1 MRYRVCRDSNTLDDV
16 QLHIFCVV
24 RNGENM
30 QMKGYLELLTTN
42 VYFRRLYF
50 ARQLSLLGDWF
61 ALLAILELLRSIGA
75 DSASS
80 FGLALIVKNL
90 PSLFATPW
98 AGVFADRYNRVTV
111 MIISDVVRLLL
122 VLCFFLVL
130 IWPYPWIVYL
140 IVGLQSISSTFFEP
154 ARSALLPSIV
164 EEEDIATANALGAVS
179 WSLMLSVGALIG
191 GVCTEL
197 FGWKIALGID
207 AVSYFLSIVLL
218 NRIVYKR
225 EVKLEGDVAAGIG
238 EAWAYM
244 RKNLS
249 CWTLVLAK
257 AGWNL
262 VGAVT
267 LVLTILGERYED
279 GVLGVS
285 ILYCARGLGTA
296 IGPIVSRK
304 LSTNDPKKMDALI
317 MWGFICGAVFYI
329 PMFMFESL
337 WSFVPFIILAH
348 LGGATVW
355 VFSTVRLQQ
364 TVPEEILGRIFA
376 FEYAAW
382 TLMFVS
388 STGLYSLMMDH
399 GGVAPQSVL
408 SIMGMTLLIPSIGW
422 WLRDRSLSRA
432 DK

>member
-1 MRYRVCRDSNTLDDV
+1 
-16 QLHIFCVV
+16 
-24 RNGENM
+24 M
-30 QMKGYLELLTTN
+30 QTKGYWELLQTN
-42 VYFRRLYF
+42 LYFRRLYF

-111 MIISDVVRLLL
+111 MIVSDLVRLLL

-130 IWPYPWIVYL
+130 IWPYPWIVYV

-154 ARSALLPSIV
+154 SRSALLPSIV

-179 WSLMLSVGALIG
+179 WSLMLSVGALVG

-207 AVSYFLSIVLL
+207 AASYFFSILL
-218 NRIVYKR
+218 LKGIVSKR
-225 EVKLEGDVAAGIG
+225 EVRLGGNVVAGIG
-238 EAWAYM
+238 EAWTYM
-244 RKNLS
+244 CSNMS

-279 GVLGVS
+279 GVVGVS

-296 IGPIVSRK
+296 IGPIVSRR
-304 LSTNDPKKMDALI
+304 LSNNDPQKMDALI
-317 MWGFICGAVFYI
+317 MWGFVCGAIFYI
-329 PMFMFESL
+329 PMFFFENL

-364 TVPEEILGRIFA
+364 IVPEEILGRIFA

-399 GGVAPQSVL
+399 VGIAPQTVL
-408 SIMGMTLLIPSIGW
+408 SIMGVTLLLPSLGW
-422 WLRDRSLSRA
+422 WLRSRSLFLA

>member
-1 MRYRVCRDSNTLDDV
+1 MRYRKCRDSNTLDDV
-16 QLHIFCVV
+16 LPHIFCVI
-24 RNGENM
+24 RNGEGM
-30 QMKGYLELLTTN
+30 QTKWYWELLTTN
-42 VYFRRLYF
+42 LYFRRLYF

-98 AGVFADRYNRVTV
+98 AGVFADKYNRVTV
-111 MIISDVVRLLL
+111 MIVSDLVRLLL

-130 IWPYPWIVYL
+130 IWPHSWIVYL

-154 ARSALLPSIV
+154 ARSALLPNIV

-179 WSLMLSVGALIG
+179 WSLMLSIGALIG

-207 AVSYFLSIVLL
+207 AVSYLLSIVLL
-218 NRIVYKR
+218 NGIVSHR
-225 EVKLEGDVAAGIG
+225 ESNVEGNVTAGIS
-238 EAWAYM
+238 EAWEYM
-244 RKNLS
+244 RSNLS

-267 LVLTILGERYED
+267 LVITILGERYED

-296 IGPIVSRK
+296 IGPIVSRR
-304 LSTNDPKKMDALI
+304 LSNNDPQKMDALI
-317 MWGFICGAVFYI
+317 MWGFVCGAVFYL
-329 PMFMFESL
+329 PMFLFENL
-337 WSFVPFIILAH
+337 WSFVPFIVLAH

-355 VFSTVRLQQ
+355 VSSTVRLQQ
-364 TVPEEILGRIFA
+364 TVREDILGRIFA

-388 STGLYSLMMDH
+388 STAH
-399 GGVAPQSVL
+399 
-408 SIMGMTLLIPSIGW
+408 LL
-422 WLRDRSLSRA
+422 LTR
-432 DK
+432 